1 MPSDV
6 PSDNFDII
14 FTSISY
20 KLMFN
25 YSDSFLFTHK
35 TISPVHANELKCIN
49 YNQYVYIIHVHL
61 YSKNLQV
68 LKGTDT
74 CFVIKFTPLT

>member
-1 MPSDV
+1 MPSDVPSDV

-49 YNQYVYIIHVHL
+49 YN
-61 YSKNLQV
+61 
-68 LKGTDT
+68 
-74 CFVIKFTPLT
+74 